1 MDEQFMEYFGSVF
14 SGEPIVLSES
24 DEEAFE
30 KAFEEYEKRQE
41 CARLFLAGY

>member
-1 MDEQFMEYFGSVF
+1 MDKQFMEYFGSVF
-14 SGEPIVLSES
+14 SGESIVLSEL

-30 KAFEEYEKRQE
+30 EVFEEYEKRQE